1 MQPHRFAVCL
11 TSVEYLI
18 WSLTAF
24 IIFAGLVGSV
34 VPILPGTTLI
44 LLGMLVPKFF
54 FPASISWSVLGWITL
69 FWVFSVIAD
78 FAGIIIGARLFGG
91 SKWGMTGA
99 SGGAFLGMFFSLP
112 ALLLGTFLGA
122 VAAEKFGA
130 KKTDHQALKSGVGAT
145 AGFLLSTV
153 ARLGCATAMIALF
166 LLAVFTQVSV
176 LPQP

>member
-1 MQPHRFAVCL
+1 M
-11 TSVEYLI
+11 EYLI
-18 WSLTAF
+18 WSMTAS
-24 IIFAGLVGSV
+24 IILIGLIGSV

-44 LLGMLVPKFF
+44 LLGMLIPKFF
-54 FPASISWSVLGWITL
+54 FPESISWAVIGWITL
-69 FWVFSVIAD
+69 FWIFSVIAD
-78 FAGIIIGARLFGG
+78 FAGILIGSRLFGG

-99 SGGAFLGMFFSLP
+99 SGGAFVGMFFSLP

-130 KKTDHQALKSGVGAT
+130 KKTDRQSLKSGVGAT

-153 ARLGCATAMIALF
+153 VRFGCAIAMIALF
-166 LLAVFTQVSV
+166 LLAVSAQVSV